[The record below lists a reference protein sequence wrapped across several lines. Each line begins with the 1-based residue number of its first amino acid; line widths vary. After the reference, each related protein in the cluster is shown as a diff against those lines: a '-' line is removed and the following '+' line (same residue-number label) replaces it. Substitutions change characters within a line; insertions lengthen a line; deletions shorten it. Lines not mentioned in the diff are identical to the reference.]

1 MNSKKFFCLLLLVS
15 LNCFSQVNY
24 TSWVNSY
31 LQINSYSGNTN
42 PDAYTF
48 TLAGNGQFNIPYWKI
63 SVRLKQPITST
74 DGQYTIPTNK
84 ISFQPVSSSGQAYP
98 GPVPTLPQI
107 GMPLNV
113 FLQEKQEVFLVPQSN
128 APLYNQPMQ
137 PNGYYSLQLKYSMNV
152 TGGSYL
158 GSYPSWIS
166 FIAPVQFT
174 AYDQY
179 NNVIGKADHNFQF
192 QIGALSGT
200 PTDIPELSLKFSAKA
215 VNGSL
220 EFKSMDDYINGVSV
234 TYSNALIVSSNTNYQ
249 IKLRSLQGQ
258 FSSPAGNSIPL
269 ETVKLNL
276 SPVSG
281 NKGNVYPV
289 LLSASP
295 QLIAT
300 GGSTGGSSVYYDIR
314 YSTKANDERVIN
326 AKSEEYSTTL
336 QYEIIPQ

>member
-1 MNSKKFFCLLLLVS
+1 MSSKKFFCLFLLIS

-48 TLAGNGQFNIPYWKI
+48 MLTGNGAFNIPYWKI
-63 SVRLKQPITST
+63 SMRLKQPITST
-74 DGQYTIPTNK
+74 DGKYTIPASK
-84 ISFQPVSSSGQAYP
+84 ISLQPVSSSGQAYP
-98 GPVPTLPQI
+98 GPVPTIPQI
-107 GMPLNV
+107 GMPLNT
-113 FLQEKQEVFLVPQSN
+113 FLQEKQEVFLIPQSN
-128 APLYNQPMQ
+128 APLYNQPVQ
-137 PNGYYSLQLKYSMNV
+137 PNGYYSLQVKFSMNV
-152 TGGSYL
+152 IGGSYL
-158 GSYPSWIS
+158 GSYPAWIS

-179 NNVIGKADHNFQF
+179 NNIIGRTDHNFQF
-192 QIGALSGT
+192 QIGTLSGT
-200 PTDIPELSLKFSAKA
+200 PTDVPEMSLQFSSKA
-215 VNGSL
+215 VNGAL
-220 EFKSMDDYINGVSV
+220 EFKSLSDYVNGVSV
-234 TYSNALIVSSNTNYQ
+234 LYSNGLIVKSNTQYQ

-258 FSSPAGNSIPL
+258 FSSPAGNFIPL

-276 SPVSG
+276 VPVSG
-281 NKGNVYPV
+281 NSGNVYPV

-295 QLIAT
+295 QLIAS
-300 GGSTGGSSVYYDIR
+300 GSSTGNTSVYYDIK

>member
-1 MNSKKFFCLLLLVS
+1 MNSKKFLCLLLLIS
-15 LNCFSQVNY
+15 INCFSQVNY
-24 TSWVNSY
+24 SSWVNSY

-48 TLAGNGQFNIPYWKI
+48 TLAGNGSFNMPYWKI
-63 SVRLKQPITST
+63 SMRVKQPITST
-74 DGQYTIPTNK
+74 DGQYTIPANK
-84 ISFQPVSSSGQAYP
+84 ISFQPVSSSGQASP
-98 GPVPTLPQI
+98 GPVPTIPQI
-107 GMPLNV
+107 GMPLTV
-113 FLQEKQEVFLVPQSN
+113 FLQENQEVFLIPQSN
-128 APLYNQPMQ
+128 APLYNQPPR
-137 PNGYYSLQLKYSMNV
+137 PNGYYSLQLKYSLNV
-152 TGGSYL
+152 MGGSYL
-158 GSYPSWIS
+158 GSYPSWIR
-166 FIAPVQFT
+166 FIAPVRFT

-179 NNVIGKADHNFQF
+179 NNVIGTTDHNFQF

-200 PTDIPELSLKFSAKA
+200 PTDVPEMSLQFSAKA

-220 EFKSMDDYINGVSV
+220 EFKSISDYTNGVSV
-234 TYSNALIVSSNTNYQ
+234 TYSNGLIVKSNTLYQ

-258 FSSPAGNSIPL
+258 FSSPAGNFIPL

-276 SPVSG
+276 TPVSG
-281 NKGNVYPV
+281 NTGNVYPI

-300 GGSTGGSSVYYDIR
+300 GGSTGNASVYYDIR

>member
-1 MNSKKFFCLLLLVS
+1 MSNKKFLGLLLLIS
-15 LNCFSQVNY
+15 LNCFSQVTY

-48 TLAGNGQFNIPYWKI
+48 TLAGNGKINIPYWRL
-63 SVRLKQPITST
+63 SMRLKQPIISN
-74 DGQYTIPTNK
+74 DGKYTMPANK

-98 GPVPTLPQI
+98 DPVPTIPQI

-113 FLQEKQEVFLVPQSN
+113 FLQEGQEVFLIPQSN
-128 APLYNQPMQ
+128 ASLNNQPAQ
-137 PNGYYSLQLKYSMNV
+137 PNGYYNLQVKYSMNV

-158 GSYPSWIS
+158 GNYPSWIT

-179 NNVIGKADHNFQF
+179 NNIIGKMDHNFQF
-192 QIGALSGT
+192 QIDTLSGS
-200 PTDIPELSLKFSAKA
+200 PTEVPELSLKFSANA

-220 EFKSMDDYINGVSV
+220 EFKSIEDYIKGVSV

-249 IKLRSLQGQ
+249 IKLKSLQGQ
-258 FSSPAGNSIPL
+258 FNSPKGNSIPL
-269 ETVKLNL
+269 ETVKMTL
-276 SPVSG
+276 SPVSD

-300 GGSTGGSSVYYDIR
+300 GSSTKGSNVYYDIK
-314 YSTKANDERVIN
+314 YSTNADDERFIN
-326 AKSEEYSTTL
+326 ARTEEYSTTL